1 MPDALSDHL
10 FKELVNTRDCPAQN
24 ASAWRV
30 GPIRAAITGRAP
42 IAAEARIVA
51 GALK

>member
-24 ASAWRV
+24 ASAWPV
-30 GPIRAAITGRAP
+30 GPVRATITGRAP
-42 IAAEARIVA
+42 IAPEARIVA